1 MNMKRFVI
9 ACGAVFIFI
18 FVYEWLF
25 HGVLLRELYAQMPT
39 LWRAQAEM
47 RGYFHWLVIGQ
58 LWLAVLFCLIFVKGY
73 ENKGL
78 AEGVRYGLLIGL
90 LFIGPDMIFYA
101 VQPLP
106 AKLIVDWS
114 IGGLLEMI
122 IGGAIVAAIYR
133 PAA

>member
-39 LWRAQAEM
+39 LWRAEAEM
-47 RGYFHWLVIGQ
+47 HGYFHWLVIGQ

-122 IGGAIVAAIYR
+122 IGGVIVAAIYR
-133 PAA
+133 PVA